1 MKAKYIFA
9 SLVAAL
15 AVLAGCQK
23 EETAHYLDEVQVSS
37 SYVSVPLA
45 GGSSTPI
52 TVTATSSWTISGV
65 PSWLT
70 VSPVSGSAG
79 ETKVSFSAPAALDG
93 REAEILLT
101 CDGAT
106 QRINVIQG
114 LATVSNATCA
124 EVNAGPDSKTYRVT
138 GTVTNIVNT
147 TYGNW
152 YLEDA
157 TGSIYIY
164 GTLDAKGNEKNFL
177 SLGIEV
183 GDEVTVEGPKTTY
196 GTTVELVNVTVI
208 KINKSLIKVAEMDPE
223 NAQLPVEGGNFTVTL
238 ENKGNGVY
246 VEIPKDAQ
254 DWLSIASVAGNVVTF
269 KAAANQGGDRETL
282 ITFKTTDGKKDYT
295 AQQTLTQKGAIVECS
310 VADFLA
316 AEVGN
321 TQYRITGVITKV
333 ARADYGNVYIRDWS
347 GEAYVYGIGAKGDF
361 EKLGLKVGDIV
372 TLVGKRGEYKGDA
385 QMTGGQ
391 YESHISVTEISL
403 ADFLAKPDSKTVY
416 YMVTGTVKD
425 LLSSAGKTND
435 YGNLHLT
442 DGTNELYVYGCYSG
456 YGATGDA
463 RKGFIKK
470 AGIKEG
476 DELTMI
482 GYKDTYNGL
491 IELCGGIYFSHK
503 SANAE

>member
-45 GGSSTPI
+45 GGSATPI

-442 DGTNELYVYGCYSG
+442 DGTNELYVYGC
-456 YGATGDA
+456 
-463 RKGFIKK
+463 
-470 AGIKEG
+470 
-476 DELTMI
+476 
-482 GYKDTYNGL
+482 
-491 IELCGGIYFSHK
+491 
-503 SANAE
+503 